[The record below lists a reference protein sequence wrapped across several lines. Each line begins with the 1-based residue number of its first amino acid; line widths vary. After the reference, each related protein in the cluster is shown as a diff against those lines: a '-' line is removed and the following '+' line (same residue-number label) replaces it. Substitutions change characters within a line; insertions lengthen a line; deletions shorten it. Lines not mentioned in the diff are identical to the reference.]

1 MCIRDRLEE
10 AGGFKGKI
18 TLAYNADS
26 DHKPWTTATCN
37 SIRDA
42 LGVDCVAQ
50 PVTTFA
56 AFREQIGEG
65 KMKGMFR
72 SGWIADYPHIE
83 NFLTPLYATGGSSND
98 GKYSNEEFDTKL
110 KDAAK
115 AQGEESYA
123 LYQEAEK
130 MLAEDM
136 PAIPMW
142 YYTSTIGWSEKLDNV
157 KISKASG
164 RPDLLNVTVK

>member
-1 MCIRDRLEE
+1 MERPNQMSGDDAFGEAEPVPGPGRDQRPERRQDRSRDQDGRQADEAAEEVVLEP
-10 AGGFKGKI
+10 
-18 TLAYNADS
+18 L
-26 DHKPWTTATCN
+26 
-37 SIRDA
+37 
-42 LGVDCVAQ
+42 
-50 PVTTFA
+50 
-56 AFREQIGEG
+56 
-65 KMKGMFR
+65 
-72 SGWIADYPHIE
+72 ADYPHIE

-136 PAIPMW
+136 PSIPMW